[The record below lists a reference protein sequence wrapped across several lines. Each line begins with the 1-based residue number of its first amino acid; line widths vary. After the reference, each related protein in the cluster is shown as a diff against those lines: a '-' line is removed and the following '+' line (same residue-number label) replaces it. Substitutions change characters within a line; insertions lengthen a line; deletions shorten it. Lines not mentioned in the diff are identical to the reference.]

1 MNERRCRRTIG
12 SCRNARTVAD
22 ERVASAE
29 CRKEDDD
36 GATHVA
42 IPQPILDALLTV
54 SVESE
59 CAITMATLGS
69 FKIVKTV
76 LWVGFWHE

>member
-42 IPQPILDALLTV
+42 IPQPILDAKSAL
-54 SVESE
+54 S
-59 CAITMATLGS
+59 I
-69 FKIVKTV
+69 IVTARQKTN
-76 LWVGFWHE
+76 GKEFRR